1 MCEQMK
7 VKQIASNM
15 IEVVKVVESDDS
27 YGKYYILVSYQT
39 PVVVVAF
46 TNCKGKSVQ
55 NVYINGKYYSKT
67 TTSHI
72 NKYLKNEWQ
81 FSDKAIAEFPRVHKF
96 GVLNGKGES
105 IQIMDN

>member
-39 PVVVVAF
+39 PVVIVAF
-46 TNCKGKSVQ
+46 TNGVQ
-55 NVYINGKYYSKT
+55 NVYITGKHYSKT

-72 NKYLKNEWQ
+72 NKYLRNEWQ
-81 FSDKAIAEFPRVHKF
+81 FTDAEIKEFPRVDKYS
-96 GVLNGKGES
+96 VVNGNGDAM
-105 IQIMDN
+105 QIMDN